1 MAILVKKIK
10 KRDTDM
16 LTQNTRYHKSTLTDN
31 ETRSIVVRRNCIN
44 QNTCLYISIYPWQF
58 PKTFPQDI
66 FQMKVIGPFKFR
78 KITKIIIF

>member
-31 ETRSIVVRRNCIN
+31 GTRSIVVRRNCIN
-44 QNTCLYISIYPWQF
+44 QYAGVISNQ
-58 PKTFPQDI
+58 
-66 FQMKVIGPFKFR
+66 
-78 KITKIIIF
+78 

>member
-31 ETRSIVVRRNCIN
+31 GTRSIVVRRNCIN
-44 QNTCLYISIYPWQF
+44 QYADVISNQWCNE
-58 PKTFPQDI
+58 
-66 FQMKVIGPFKFR
+66 
-78 KITKIIIF
+78 

>member
-10 KRDTDM
+10 TRDTDM

-31 ETRSIVVRRNCIN
+31 GTRSIAVRRNCIN
-44 QNTCLYISIYPWQF
+44 QNTCSYISIYPWQF
-58 PKTFPQDI
+58 PKTFSQDI